1 MKVEEPVRMKRKG
14 KRKMAGWI
22 ILLVIIAML
31 GTGGAIGWSYLSKE
45 HKEALNLPLNTVNFS
60 RLKDGTYTGAY
71 EGGMYKWRANKAEVT
86 VTSGKVSD
94 IRLLSPINGDKEL
107 DKKEALYDRVMAA
120 KSLQVDAVSGAT
132 LDSKAYLQAVENAL
146 KQAQK

>member
-1 MKVEEPVRMKRKG
+1 MKIEESVKMKRKG
-14 KRKMAGWI
+14 KRKMTGWI
-22 ILLVIIAML
+22 ILLVIIAIL
-31 GTGGAIGWSYLSKE
+31 GAGGGIGWSYLSKE
-45 HKEALNLPLNTVNFS
+45 HNEARSLPLNAVDFS

-107 DKKEALYDRVMAA
+107 DKKEALYDRVVDAQ
-120 KSLQVDAVSGAT
+120 SLHVDAVSGAT